1 MSVFTDVQKFHDAAE
16 VERPSGPVVH
26 PIPYGVSAHQAKMVA
41 IHLELAATSAFHAS
55 KSSPDSVA
63 LRRIRLMVEELH
75 ETIDAMIKGD
85 LPKIADGLADCGVV
99 NAGTADEYGID
110 LDAVHALVQDANMAK
125 ANPETGKFDKDPAGK
140 IIKPEGWT
148 APDAAI
154 AELVGVAA

>member
-1 MSVFTDVQKFHDAAE
+1 MTVFTDVQEFHDAAE
-16 VERPSGPVVH
+16 VERPSGPTVH
-26 PIPYGVSAHQAKMVA
+26 PIPHDPEVRYAVV
-41 IHLELAATSAFHAS
+41 HLELASEAATAAS
-55 KSSPDSVA
+55 KRHPDSVA

-75 ETIDAMIKGD
+75 ETVDAMVKGD

-110 LDAVHALVQDANMAK
+110 LDAVHALVHGANMAK
-125 ANPETGKFDKDPAGK
+125 VNPETGKFDKDEAGK
-140 IIKPEGWT
+140 IIKPVNWV